1 MIFSL
6 SLPAPSRTRSVPL
19 SWGRTWPGNPWTGAQ
34 QRRMPPSS
42 VIRHPSF
49 VRPSLLPGRVLVI
62 ASLLLQG
69 LCRARLIYCHH
80 IHTHAFTLRS
90 PIPSPCCRLC
100 VAFMRL
106 EAAALWVRAKNSIPT
121 AARATIVIGRCSSTQ
136 HAREKSWI

>member
-1 MIFSL
+1 ME
-6 SLPAPSRTRSVPL
+6 SRERTGAHTQTQDLRDDCARWKERSDDL
-19 SWGRTWPGNPWTGAQ
+19 LALASRSFAHEIGTFKLGRTWPGNPWTGAQ

-80 IHTHAFTLRS
+80 IHTRFYASISNPHSLPPVVRCLHAVRG
-90 PIPSPCCRLC
+90 CC
-100 VAFMRL
+100 
-106 EAAALWVRAKNSIPT
+106 ALGPR
-121 AARATIVIGRCSSTQ
+121 
-136 HAREKSWI
+136 